1 MTKNKKILTKTVFDE
16 ELVRSNRKREKKKWM
31 RIDYT
36 GIGYLSRE
44 RAMVDFNS
52 QSVEKEHTSA
62 P

>member
-1 MTKNKKILTKTVFDE
+1 
-16 ELVRSNRKREKKKWM
+16 M

-62 P
+62 REEKKCIMGVAHMMESCSDKTG